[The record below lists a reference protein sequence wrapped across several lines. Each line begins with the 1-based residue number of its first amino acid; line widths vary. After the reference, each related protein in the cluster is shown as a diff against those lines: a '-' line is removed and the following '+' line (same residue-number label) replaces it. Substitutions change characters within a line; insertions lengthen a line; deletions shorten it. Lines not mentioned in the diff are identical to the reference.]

1 MYIDIR
7 YLYDWHPRFTKE
19 LTKDQYMLL
28 SLRNN
33 LHPGNRKSP
42 SGTEK
47 QNNLGNFGLYQP
59 NTSHGKNNGVSDI
72 TEKNNTDP
80 HRK

>member
-1 MYIDIR
+1 
-7 YLYDWHPRFTKE
+7 
-19 LTKDQYMLL
+19 MLL

-42 SGTEK
+42 SGAEK

-59 NTSHGKNNGVSDI
+59 NTSHGKNDGVNDI
-72 TEKNNTDP
+72 TEKKTLIHTENRSHQANLT
-80 HRK
+80 